1 MSHLTADGRFKSGE
15 SECEAM
21 LSNGIVSQVLDSI
34 RYCTSTRVVDDA
46 TEKVPYLSSDALDP
60 GAPPQITGYSRQ
72 REGGGRAAVARK
84 KHSSRP
90 KQPANCLIWTS
101 ALRSCLFRV

>member
-1 MSHLTADGRFKSGE
+1 
-15 SECEAM
+15 M
-21 LSNGIVSQVLDSI
+21 LSNGIVSQFLDSI
-34 RYCTSTRVVDDA
+34 RYRTSTRVVDDA
-46 TEKVPYLSSDALDP
+46 TEKVPYLSDALDP
-60 GAPPQITGYSRQ
+60 SAPPQITGYSRQ

-84 KHSSRP
+84 EPSSRP